1 MTAQTTPHSVRQ
13 HQGVWPALL
22 TPFDASLNV
31 NIPAMAAHAQRLL
44 ARDCAGVTLFGTTG
58 EGPSLT
64 VVERMHAL
72 EDLVDGGVPAQ
83 RIIVHTTCAAIPD
96 SIVLTRHATDLGVHA
111 CLLAPPF
118 FFKGVSDQGVERAY
132 TQVIDAVQAS
142 VTKPMAIVLY
152 HIPQIMG
159 VALSVPLVQTLAKR
173 YPSVI
178 LGVKDSGGDVNN
190 SKALISALPHLQ
202 IWVGNEPDL
211 QTMAALGSSGAI
223 SGVANVMPELVSQL
237 IADGFDVAKQAQVV
251 AFLKV
256 LFQYPLM
263 PAFKVLMAQHTGDDG
278 WLRVRAPLV
287 ALDAEQSKSFLSAL
301 PVGLSRN

>member
-1 MTAQTTPHSVRQ
+1 MTAQSTPHNVQ
-13 HQGVWPALL
+13 THLGVWPALL

-31 NIPAMAAHAQRLL
+31 NIAAMAAHAQRLL
-44 ARDCAGVTLFGTTG
+44 AKGCAGVTLFGTTG

-64 VVERMHAL
+64 VAERMQAL
-72 EDLVDGGVPAQ
+72 QDLVDAGVPSE

-132 TQVIDAVQAS
+132 TQVLDAVQAS
-142 VTKPMAIVLY
+142 VTKPLAIVLY

-178 LGVKDSGGDVNN
+178 LGVKDSGGDLNH
-190 SKALISALPHLQ
+190 SKALSSALPDLQ

-211 QTMAALGSSGAI
+211 QTMAALGSNGAI

-237 IADGFDVAKQAQVV
+237 ITDGFDAAKQAQVV

-263 PAFKVLMAQHTGDDG
+263 PAFKVLMAQQTGDDG

-287 ALDAEQSKSFLSAL
+287 ALDAEQSESFLSAL
-301 PVGLSRN
+301 PVGLSRS